1 MSGRL
6 ALGSAL
12 FALFFLASGSWYES
26 FWKQPATFPVYSLGL
41 TGTIVLA
48 SHGLGKVLFK
58 LFPVSFSSLPE
69 SLAMTSGV
77 GVGVLGYLVLL
88 AGALNLL
95 YPQVFW
101 GLLPFLVFFSLR
113 RPARVGRGEERPPLE
128 AGEKALLLGLGFL
141 AFIHFTLSLGPP
153 LARDVL
159 TQHLALPKLYVQH
172 HRVFNLP
179 FAEASFNPMQVDMLY
194 TLALLLK
201 CEPGASL
208 IHSLFSY
215 LTAALIYS
223 FLRPRASRRVGLLGS
238 LLYLSVPLVMNLS
251 SKPYVDLALAFFSW
265 ASLYGLMQKGGEEG
279 KWLILSA
286 IMAGFGAATKYNGFL
301 VLLLLLPWV
310 LRCSK
315 EGSLSGIQRAGRFFT
330 ISLAV
335 ASPWLVRNI
344 LLTGNPFFPFLSTWL
359 GNMPVISQEI
369 YEPLARRT
377 LLYGEGLLDF
387 LTIPIR
393 IFFQGKDDI
402 PRYFDGEL
410 NPVFLFFFPFVLG
423 VHKERWVGGLLI
435 FVSLYFLFTL
445 LLTDMRARYILP
457 TLPPLA
463 VLAALGIKKA
473 GQGSGKWLAGSV
485 LVGCLFWNASYLYGH
500 IQKAELGLYLLGKE
514 SREAYLSRK
523 LGDFDLWHF
532 ANRHLPADAKVMMYF
547 LGNRGYYSDREYIY
561 EDYYSGRELKQFLS
575 RSPSAE
581 RLVEYFKERRITHIA
596 LRKDLFDQFTEA
608 NLLSVEKEAWGEFR
622 TRHLRLLYEGKG
634 YQLYQ
639 IQGGPDASGL

>member
-1 MSGRL
+1 MSSRL

-12 FALFFLASGSWYES
+12 FTFFFLASGDWFES
-26 FWKQPATFPVYSLGL
+26 FWKQPAAFPFYALGL
-41 TGTIVLA
+41 TGAILLA
-48 SHGLGKVLFK
+48 SHGLGKVCLQI
-58 LFPVSFSSLPE
+58 FPVSFSTLPE
-69 SLAMTSGV
+69 RLAMTCGV
-77 GVGVLGYLVLL
+77 GLGVLGYIVLL
-88 AGALNLL
+88 TGALNLL
-95 YPQVFW
+95 YPPVFW
-101 GLLPFLVFFSLR
+101 GLLPFLVFLSLR
-113 RPARVGRGEERPPLE
+113 RLARDGHGEERPALE

-153 LARDVL
+153 LARDAL

-201 CEPGASL
+201 CEPAASL

-223 FLRPRASRRVGLLGS
+223 FLRSRASRRLALLGP
-238 LLYLSVPLVMNLS
+238 LLYLSVPLVVNLS
-251 SKPYVDLALAFFSW
+251 SKAYVDLALAFFSW
-265 ASLYGLMQKGGEEG
+265 ASLYGLMQEG
-279 KWLILSA
+279 KEEERWLIRA
-286 IMAGFGAATKYNGFL
+286 AVMAGFGAATKYNGFL
-301 VLLLLLPWV
+301 VLVFLLLWV
-310 LRCSK
+310 LRGSK
-315 EGSLSGIQRAGRFFT
+315 EGSLSGIQRAGRFLVV
-330 ISLAV
+330 SLTV
-335 ASPWLVRNI
+335 ASPWLVRNV
-344 LLTGNPFFPFLSTWL
+344 LFTGNPFFPFFSSWL
-359 GNMPVISQEI
+359 ASMPVASQEI

-410 NPVFLFFFPFVLG
+410 NPVFLFFFPFGLG
-423 VHKERWVGGLLI
+423 VHKGRWPAGLLV
-435 FVSLYFLFTL
+435 FVALYFLFTL
-445 LLTDMRARYILP
+445 LLVDMRARYILP

-463 VLAALGIKKA
+463 VLAALGIKRV
-473 GQGSGKWLAGSV
+473 GQGPMKWLAASV
-485 LVGCLFWNASYLYGH
+485 LAGCLFWNVSYLYGH
-500 IQKAELGLYLLGKE
+500 IQKAELGLFLLGRE

-532 ANRHLPADAKVMMYF
+532 ANRHLPGDAKVMMYF

-561 EDYYSGRELKQFLS
+561 EDYYSGRELKLFLS

-581 RLVEYFKERRITHIA
+581 RLVEYFRERRISHIA
-596 LRKDLFDQFTEA
+596 LRKDLFNQYIEA
-608 NLLSVEKEAWGEFR
+608 NLLFPEREAWEEFR

-634 YQLYQ
+634 YELYQ
-639 IQGGPDASGL
+639 TQGGPDASGL